1 MYIHTFIHIKIYK
14 YIIYLHACWH
24 SLLSQLPHLPLP
36 LPLLLLCLPLLFSF
50 ALSRTS
56 RSCRQRTKTSA
67 NSLPNGRGLVRG
79 SFSSCL
85 EVAQEDGQLTKPPR
99 NYRRRMKTC
108 ANSLPKS
115 STCDSMAS
123 PFLKL
128 KHGIR
133 LAKPLSANSL
143 HFLFLSLGL
152 GGLSLL

>member
-1 MYIHTFIHIKIYK
+1 VPLT
-14 YIIYLHACWH
+14 A
-24 SLLSQLPHLPLP
+24 LSTSSPATATATASSVSASS
-36 LPLLLLCLPLLFSF
+36 SF
-50 ALSRTS
+50 LSTLSRTT

-67 NSLPNGRGLVRG
+67 SSLPNGRGLVRG

-123 PFLKL
+123 PFFKT
-128 KHGIR
+128 KARHTT
-133 LAKPLSANSL
+133 S
-143 HFLFLSLGL
+143 
-152 GGLSLL
+152 